1 MIVAD
6 GALAGRTAAVT
17 GASSGIGLA
26 AARRLHALGASVT
39 ALSRRRETMAEAL
52 GDGFDLRAL
61 DVTDGDAARRAL
73 DHPELDVLVL
83 AAGTNVTDRK
93 LEQLSPEDWDEL
105 VDTNLTGVYNLV
117 AAALPALRAARGI
130 AIIVGSVSG
139 LGPDRLGPRLPGDE
153 GRRPRARARRGA
165 RGVRARH
172 RRALLG
178 RRARG
183 GRHAAARTA
192 ARSHRRPSSA
202 RRRSRPRRSRRRA
215 RSSRRC
221 RRACSC
227 PELTVLPTALQAPGR
242 TS

>member
-26 AARRLHALGASVT
+26 VARRLHELGAGVT

-52 GDGFDLRAL
+52 GPGFDLRAL

-73 DHPELDVLVL
+73 DHPQLDVLVL
-83 AAGTNVTDRK
+83 AAGTNVTDRR
-93 LEQLSPEDWDEL
+93 LEQLSPESWHEL

-117 AAALPALRAARGI
+117 AAALPALRAARGV

-139 LGPDRLGPRLPGDE
+139 LGPDRSGPGYQATKAGVLALARGAALEEHERGTGVRFSVVAPGMVDTPLID
-153 GRRPRARARRGA
+153 RRPEPPPPE
-165 RGVRARH
+165 VRERMLSAEEVAEMCAFLA
-172 RRALLG
+172 ALP
-178 RRARG
+178 
-183 GRHAAARTA
+183 
-192 ARSHRRPSSA
+192 PSVLV
-202 RRRSRPRRSRRRA
+202 
-215 RSSRRC
+215 
-221 RRACSC
+221 

>member
-1 MIVAD
+1 VIVAD

-26 AARRLHALGASVT
+26 AARRLHQLGASVT

-52 GDGFDLRAL
+52 GNGFDLRAL

-93 LEQLSPEDWDEL
+93 LEQLSAEDWHEL

-139 LGPDRLGPRLPGDE
+139 LGPDRSGPGYQATKAGVLALARGAALEEYERGTGVRFSVVGPGMVDTPLID
-153 GRRPRARARRGA
+153 RRPEPPPPETREQMLTADEVAETCA
-165 RGVRARH
+165 FLA
-172 RRALLG
+172 ALPPTMLV
-178 RRARG
+178 
-183 GRHAAARTA
+183 
-192 ARSHRRPSSA
+192 
-202 RRRSRPRRSRRRA
+202 
-215 RSSRRC
+215 
-221 RRACSC
+221 

>member
-26 AARRLHALGASVT
+26 VARRLHALGAGVT
-39 ALSRRRETMAEAL
+39 ALSRRRETMAEEL

-93 LEQLSPEDWDEL
+93 LEQLSPEDWHEL

-139 LGPDRLGPRLPGDE
+139 LGPDLSGPGYQATKAGVLALARGAALEEYERRTGVRFSVVAPGVVDTPILD
-153 GRRPRARARRGA
+153 RRPEPPSPEQRAQ
-165 RGVRARH
+165 
-172 RRALLG
+172 ALTAEEVAETCAFL
-178 RRARG
+178 
-183 GRHAAARTA
+183 AALP
-192 ARSHRRPSSA
+192 PSVLV
-202 RRRSRPRRSRRRA
+202 
-215 RSSRRC
+215 
-221 RRACSC
+221 

>member
-1 MIVAD
+1 
-6 GALAGRTAAVT
+6 
-17 GASSGIGLA
+17 
-26 AARRLHALGASVT
+26 
-39 ALSRRRETMAEAL
+39 MAEAL

-93 LEQLSPEDWDEL
+93 LEQLSPEDWHEL

-139 LGPDRLGPRLPGDE
+139 LGPDLSGPGYQATKAGVLALARGAALEEYERGTGVRFSVVAPGVVDTPILD
-153 GRRPRARARRGA
+153 RRPEPPSPEQRAQ
-165 RGVRARH
+165 
-172 RRALLG
+172 ALTAEEVAETCAFL
-178 RRARG
+178 
-183 GRHAAARTA
+183 AALP
-192 ARSHRRPSSA
+192 PSMLV
-202 RRRSRPRRSRRRA
+202 
-215 RSSRRC
+215 
-221 RRACSC
+221 